1 MNAANPVRPAR
12 DLEIRTAGLPWAKN
26 LPRSVP
32 VNQNETSDDPGRTP
46 PPFSQDV
53 IEYGQAA
60 KQAVSAGQ
68 LLTAIEVARDG
79 LARFGSDRLLQQQL
93 ALALAQ
99 TGALDAALEVLGE
112 IQKAPGAERDEE
124 TLCLL
129 GRVHKELWRRA
140 GDPAAGLA
148 QLRQSCKYY
157 GDAYTLTEAYYPG
170 INLAFTLAAL
180 GELDRAR
187 ETARKVEKSCRTG
200 MSHTMVKPDGWLVA
214 TLAEALTH
222 QGATGEAGKYYLQA
236 AGIFSGHW
244 RDLASMR
251 RQAHEIVGFYAQQKN
266 DARRHW
272 YDLATVRQRVRALV
286 GGGEEGTA
294 WIDRCFEFPSVVM
307 FSGHMID
314 QAGRA
319 KARFSPERETTVRDA
334 MRAHLKKIR
343 PGFGYA
349 SAACGADIIFCEL
362 LLEMGATVHLVLPCP
377 IDTFKRQSVSFAGP
391 EWERRFHN
399 VLGQAATCLVASPS
413 DFDVSETDPAA
424 ITRHVFASRILT
436 GLAVLQA
443 QALDIGLEAI
453 ALWDGAPALAPGGT
467 GSVVAA
473 WARRGFKPHIITI
486 EPGAPT
492 PAIAAGPVES
502 PPQPPVNGI
511 SHDIRAMLFAEVVN
525 YKKISDRQM
534 PAFIGE
540 FRGAL
545 AKAVGALPTPPIAAE
560 SWGRSISL
568 VFDQL
573 PDAANCALA
582 LRDLV
587 ASTAWQERGLPAD
600 LGIRI
605 VLHAGPVFVFHD
617 PVLKRESCVGAHVN
631 HAARLGPITAAG
643 QIYVSQEFAAL
654 CSADD
659 LAAVGFEFLGRLRTA
674 RIFEDAPLYRLD
686 RRTKSE

>member
-1 MNAANPVRPAR
+1 MIPY
-12 DLEIRTAGLPWAKN
+12 E
-26 LPRSVP
+26 S
-32 VNQNETSDDPGRTP
+32 SDDTGRSTP
-46 PPFSQDV
+46 PIAQDV
-53 IEYGQAA
+53 IEFGESA
-60 KQAVSAGQ
+60 KQAVSTGQ

-79 LARFGSDRLLQQQL
+79 LARFGSDRMLQQQL

-99 TGALDAALEVLGE
+99 TGALDAAREVLGE
-112 IQKAPGAERDEE
+112 VLKEPGAEKDAE

-140 GDPAAGLA
+140 GDPAAGLV

-157 GDAYTLTEAYYPG
+157 GDAFALKEAYYPG

-187 ETARKVEKSCRTG
+187 DIARKVEKDCRTEMG
-200 MSHTMVKPDGWLVA
+200 HTMVKPDGWLIA

-222 QGATGEAGKYYLQA
+222 QGVTTDAGKYYLQA
-236 AGIFSGHW
+236 AGMFAGRW

-251 RQAHEIVGFYAQQKN
+251 QQAHEIVGFYAQQKN
-266 DARRHW
+266 DPRRHW

-286 GGGEEGTA
+286 GGGEQGTA
-294 WIDRCFEFPSVVM
+294 WIDRCFEFPTVVM

-314 QAGRA
+314 QPGRA
-319 KARFSPERETTVRDA
+319 KARFRPEQEAAVREA

-362 LLEMGATVHLVLPCP
+362 LLELGAAVHLVLPCP

-399 VLGQAATCLVASPS
+399 VLGQATTCLVASPS

-424 ITRHVFASRILT
+424 MTRHVFANRILT

-443 QALDIGLEAI
+443 QALDIGLEAL
-453 ALWDGAPALAPGGT
+453 AVWDGAPALAPGGT

-473 WARRGFKPHIITI
+473 WAHRGLKPHIITT
-486 EPGAPT
+486 ELGAAT
-492 PAIAAGPVES
+492 PAIAALPAER
-502 PPQPPVNGI
+502 PPQPPVDGI

-545 AKAVGALPTPPIAAE
+545 AKAVGTLPTAPLAAE
-560 SWGRSISL
+560 SWGRSLSL
-568 VFDQL
+568 VFDRL

-587 ASTAWQERGLPAD
+587 ARTAWAEHGLPAD

-605 VLHAGPVFVFHD
+605 VLHAGPVFAFHD
-617 PVLKRESCVGAHVN
+617 PVLGRQSCVGAHVN

-643 QIYVSQEFAAL
+643 QVYVSQEFAAL
-654 CSADD
+654 CCADD
-659 LAAVGFEFLGRLRTA
+659 LAAVSFEFLGRLRTA
-674 RIFEDAPLYRLD
+674 RLFEDAPLYRLD
-686 RRTKSE
+686 RRERLATEVVAYEPAIPSPASHPVVHAD